1 MASYFSSQVFSYQ
14 PGKNLNADMDMN
26 IHSWQVFLSK
36 HSHTCINTHSR
47 SDVSTAVLIIQPYIY
62 AGLLLPSTSSHT
74 WSAASL
80 YVESIWSLLRWCL
93 RFLIF
98 HFFYFISFILF
109 LQGKFMFSSWFF
121 IPSLCSCTCR
131 ILSCQTFKEAVLV
144 FFSATQLSTVWSIFP
159 FDSCQSLK
167 APELKRK
174 LWNDSLLV
182 NSKF

>member
-1 MASYFSSQVFSYQ
+1 MYKHTHTLGATFLQLCSSY
-14 PGKNLNADMDMN
+14 
-26 IHSWQVFLSK
+26 
-36 HSHTCINTHSR
+36 SHTYTLDSCCPRPCPIHGQQH
-47 SDVSTAVLIIQPYIY
+47 L
-62 AGLLLPSTSSHT
+62 
-74 WSAASL
+74 L

-93 RFLIF
+93 RF
-98 HFFYFISFILF
+98 FFNISSFILF

>member
-36 HSHTCINTHSR
+36 HSHTCINTHTHSR

-98 HFFYFISFILF
+98 HHLYFFYRA
-109 LQGKFMFSSWFF
+109 
-121 IPSLCSCTCR
+121 SLCFLPGS
-131 ILSCQTFKEAVLV
+131 LSLRFVLAPAAFCLV
-144 FFSATQLSTVWSIFP
+144 RLS
-159 FDSCQSLK
+159 
-167 APELKRK
+167 RK
-174 LWNDSLLV
+174 LCWYSSAPRNCRQFDQSFLLILA
-182 NSKF
+182 SH

>member
-1 MASYFSSQVFSYQ
+1 MYKHTHTLGATFLQLCSSY
-14 PGKNLNADMDMN
+14 
-26 IHSWQVFLSK
+26 
-36 HSHTCINTHSR
+36 SHTYTLDSCCPRPRPIHGQQHLYMLKVFG
-47 SDVSTAVLIIQPYIY
+47 VSWGGV
-62 AGLLLPSTSSHT
+62 
-74 WSAASL
+74 
-80 YVESIWSLLRWCL
+80 YVF
-93 RFLIF
+93 FLNIS
-98 HFFYFISFILF
+98 SFILF

>member
-36 HSHTCINTHSR
+36 HSHI
-47 SDVSTAVLIIQPYIY
+47 STAVLIIQPSIY

-93 RFLIF
+93 RFLNIS
-98 HFFYFISFILF
+98 SFILF

-167 APELKRK
+167 APGLKRK